1 MDPSAQLPAPLHFCK
16 NCDSELIG
24 EYCHQCGQQD
34 KQYVRSMFAA
44 VGDLFGEI
52 GHWDSRFYRTLVGL
66 MARPGFLSLEFVR
79 GRHASYVPPLRLYFF
94 ISLISFLI
102 LTSFIDFDTID
113 SSAFTGPEPVAVE
126 GEPEKKLSPKIEIGW
141 LSDAEEAE
149 INTKLQ
155 YLADNPKIL
164 VQRLVSLAP
173 QMMLL
178 MLPFWALFLKLIY
191 IFNRHYYLEHLA
203 VALHT
208 HAFLLMS
215 ITGLTILSVSM
226 SSLTTLTGNPQFVE
240 IADWLET
247 SILVWMATYMLITQK
262 LFYQQGWWKTLFKF
276 MVCSLAYIV
285 LLSGAFIVL
294 IIYGILT
301 A

>member
-1 MDPSAQLPAPLHFCK
+1 MDPSAQLPAPLHFCR

-66 MARPGFLSLEFVR
+66 MARPGFLSLEFVH

-94 ISLISFLI
+94 ISLISFLV
-102 LTSFIDFDTID
+102 LSSFIDYEGIKPET
-113 SSAFTGPEPVAVE
+113 FTGPQPAAVE
-126 GEPEKKLSPKIEIGW
+126 GEPIKKLSPNIEISW
-141 LSDAEEAE
+141 LSEADEAE

-155 YLADNPKIL
+155 YLADNPKLL

-191 IFNRHYYLEHLA
+191 LFNRHYYLEHLA

-208 HAFLLMS
+208 HAFLLLS
-215 ITGLTILSVSM
+215 ITGLTLVSAGTAW
-226 SSLTTLTGNPQFVE
+226 LTTLTGNVQFTQ

-247 SILVWMATYMLITQK
+247 SILIWMATYMLITQK
-262 LFYQQGWWKTLFKF
+262 LFYQQGWLKTLFKF
-276 MVCSLAYIV
+276 FMCSLGYIV
-285 LLSGAFIVL
+285 LLSAAFIVL